1 MAAIHHPPR
10 WFRSSA
16 AGLEC
21 KRLQACKRKSYTG
34 PWCMNTKKPPPP
46 WVEFCLHPEVTW
58 STNEDLRRT
67 PRPKNH
73 YKIKEAYIIIYRNLQ
88 QLDHVGI
95 SNTAAPQPHSARDLP
110 AGQDLHDGLEGVA
123 GGGEVGARASPLLPA
138 HASRNGF
145 LGVIPWSL
153 LSWRR
158 EAREN
163 HAFRGWS
170 LSNWGTFDRKP

>member
-73 YKIKEAYIIIYRNLQ
+73 YKIKEAYIIISSYIEIYSSWIMLEYLTPQHPSLTRLATF
-88 QLDHVGI
+88 LRARI
-95 SNTAAPQPHSARDLP
+95 STTAWKALREEERLGHTCFSTSSSSCLKEWVFGGDPVILTF
-110 AGQDLHDGLEGVA
+110 LEK
-123 GGGEVGARASPLLPA
+123 RSQ
-138 HASRNGF
+138 
-145 LGVIPWSL
+145 
-153 LSWRR
+153 
-158 EAREN
+158 
-163 HAFRGWS
+163 
-170 LSNWGTFDRKP
+170 RKPCV